1 MREKRLHRSRTEKMI
16 AGVCGG
22 IAEYL
27 DIDPTIVRVLWVLVA
42 FLAGTGILLYL
53 ILWIVMPLDAPPAP
67 GAPQGPPPGAPPY
80 GS

>member
-1 MREKRLHRSRTEKMI
+1 MPQKRLCRSRTEKMI

-27 DIDPTIVRVLWVLVA
+27 DVDPTIVRIVWVLVA

-53 ILWIVMPLDAPPAP
+53 ILWVIMPLDAPASP
-67 GAPQGPPPGAPPY
+67 
-80 GS
+80 S